1 VRLSAK
7 VWRHIPAG
15 AHPRDL
21 EAILRSGG
29 RWNRPDVYACLYTA
43 LTLDGAIAE
52 LRKAKY
58 RSSGL
63 PRDIKPRA
71 LVSIQVD
78 LDPVIDLT
86 DPANPYVDPKEHFLT
101 GNTDA
106 DKEHCR
112 SVADRVRAD
121 GIVGIIV
128 PSAAAPGEKNLVIYI
143 DGPPRGIHLT
153 DGGDRIPAGE
163 V

>member
-29 RWNRPDVYACLYTA
+29 RWNRPDVYGCLYTA

-58 RSSGL
+58 RKTGAPREIG
-63 PRDIKPRA
+63 PRD
-71 LVSIQVD
+71 LVSIHVD
-78 LDPVIDLT
+78 LDPVVDLT
-86 DPANPYVDPKEHFLT
+86 DPANPYVDPKEPLLT

-112 SVADRVRAD
+112 SLADRVRAD
-121 GIVGIIV
+121 GVVGIIV
-128 PSAAAPGEKNLVIYI
+128 PSAAAAGEKNLAIYI
-143 DGPPRGIHLT
+143 DGPAGGIHLT
-153 DGGDRIPAGE
+153 DGGDRIPDDQ